1 MSVVEGLVTKSKK
14 LWPARLV
21 REGVLSPRLLLLGLL
36 GVALL
41 VAGNFFDTT
50 APAKPR
56 PPAAATETARNTTAA
71 PRSYEEALEAK
82 LANLL
87 SQVKGAGAVAVNIT
101 LESGAAQE
109 YAKNTVRESRTIQER
124 DSGGTRTTTETK
136 ESEQVLLSRENGAD
150 RPVMVREAKPVVK
163 GVLVIAEGAA
173 DSAVKA
179 SLTRAVEA
187 GLGLPAYKITV
198 LPQRK

>member
-1 MSVVEGLVTKSKK
+1 MGELAATAKK

-21 REGVLSPRLLLLGLL
+21 RDGVLSLRLVLLGLI

-41 VAGNFFDTT
+41 VAGSFYDGGSVKPRTD
-50 APAKPR
+50 APA
-56 PPAAATETARNTTAA
+56 PATPSVAA

-101 LESGAAQE
+101 LESGPSQE
-109 YAKNTVRESRTIQER
+109 FATNIVRETRTIQER
-124 DSGGTRTTTETK
+124 DTGGGMRTTTESK
-136 ESEQVLLSRENGAD
+136 ESEQVLLSRDNGAD
-150 RPVMVREAKPVVK
+150 RPVMVKETKPAVK

-173 DSAVKA
+173 DSNVKA
-179 SLTRAVEA
+179 SLTRAVET
-187 GLGLPAYKITV
+187 GLGLPAYRITV